1 MYRSCPIRRSALLF
15 KRQGTLALEWAV
27 AWRQKGANGRPEESE
42 KSLRFLLRMRKGFH
56 VDG

>member
-1 MYRSCPIRRSALLF
+1 MYSSCPIQRSALLF
-15 KRQGTLALEWAV
+15 KRRVTVALEWAV

-42 KSLRFLLRMRKGFH
+42 KAFQFLLRMRKGFH

>member
-1 MYRSCPIRRSALLF
+1 MHRSALLF
-15 KRQGTLALEWAV
+15 KRQVTVALEWAV

-42 KSLRFLLRMRKGFH
+42 KCFQFLLRMRKGFH